1 VTGRVRNFLTVDV
14 EEWFHICGLSG
25 PLDSDRCAA
34 LPSRAEFTT
43 DLALDLLARRGIRAT
58 FFVLGCLA
66 ERHPRLVARI
76 LAAGHEIASHGWS
89 HRRVYELDEVSFA
102 EELTRTRAALEAAGA
117 PRPIGFR
124 APEWSINDRSL
135 WALAVL
141 ARLGYRY
148 DSSMAPLRLVGNPQF
163 PEVPHRRETAG
174 GPLLE
179 VPPLV
184 GHRFGQRFPLG
195 GGWGL
200 RMSRPAAV
208 IREIDARNRRGEP
221 VTIFVHPW
229 ELDPQPPRVT
239 LPWALRFSHY
249 FRLAGFAERLNDILA
264 CADFG
269 PIGEWALTRDWV

>member
-1 VTGRVRNFLTVDV
+1 
-14 EEWFHICGLSG
+14 
-25 PLDSDRCAA
+25 
-34 LPSRAEFTT
+34 
-43 DLALDLLARRGIRAT
+43 
-58 FFVLGCLA
+58 
-66 ERHPRLVARI
+66 
-76 LAAGHEIASHGWS
+76 
-89 HRRVYELDEVSFA
+89 
-102 EELTRTRAALEAAGA
+102 
-117 PRPIGFR
+117 
-124 APEWSINDRSL
+124 
-135 WALAVL
+135 
-141 ARLGYRY
+141 
-148 DSSMAPLRLVGNPQF
+148 VGNPRF

-184 GHRFGQRFPLG
+184 GHRFGQQFPLG

-221 VTIFVHPW
+221 VTLFVHPW

-249 FRLAGFAERLNDILA
+249 FRLAGFAERLHDILA

-269 PIGEWALTRDWV
+269 PIGEWALTEDFG

>member
-1 VTGRVRNFLTVDV
+1 MRNFLTVDV
-14 EEWFHICGLSG
+14 EEWFHICGVSG
-25 PLDSDRCAA
+25 PLGSDRGAA

-66 ERHPRLVARI
+66 EGHPHLVARI

-89 HRRVYELDEVSFA
+89 HRRVYELDEVLFA

-141 ARLGYRY
+141 ARHGYRY
-148 DSSMAPLRLVGNPQF
+148 DSSMAPLRLVGNPRF
-163 PEVPHRRETAG
+163 PEVPHRRDTAG
-174 GPLLE
+174 GSLRE

-200 RMSRPAAV
+200 RMSRPATV
-208 IREIDARNRRGEP
+208 IREIAVRNGRGEP

-249 FRLAGFAERLNDILA
+249 FRLTGFAERLNEILA

-269 PIGEWALTRDWV
+269 PIGEWALTEDCV